1 MLRKSASRQTPPPVA
16 KQTSSPALPVRRLL
30 HQRPS
35 NIRESWSFVKDRLN
49 NSYSA
54 MRKTRAMSVGSR
66 SQTAN
71 GKKFHSVDHG
81 HEHMLQTLK
90 HQSVDSG
97 LWGPVWTQG
106 AQTYGVFHGYQ
117 MECVKVLDTE
127 SSN

>member
-1 MLRKSASRQTPPPVA
+1 MLRKSTSRQTPPPVA
-16 KQTSSPALPVRRLL
+16 KQASSPALPVRRPLPYPK
-30 HQRPS
+30 HS
-35 NIRESWSFVKDRLN
+35 SIRESWSFMKDKLN

-54 MRKTRAMSVGSR
+54 MRKTRALSVGSR

-81 HEHMLQTLK
+81 SDQIKSLK

-97 LWGPVWTQG
+97 LWTPVWTQG
-106 AQTYGVFHGYQ
+106 AQSYGVFHGYK
-117 MECVKVLDTE
+117 MECVKSDPE